1 MKLTVL
7 VPALAGLLWA
17 GSALA
22 DAQLEV
28 TNPYVAQL
36 IDGQP
41 INPKLLDKSNTYPIK
56 AGDHQLVVA
65 FEGNYSSR
73 SDIKL
78 VTAEP
83 LVINFTAADNQK
95 LVLDFKKP
103 RNESE
108 AKQFVKDQK
117 VVLKDKNSGQ
127 IVASEQ
133 FVMPKVEGFQL
144 TRDYQQELLG
154 MGKAFNQPTTV
165 AVSTAAVMA
174 AASAP
179 VQVAPSKAQSN
190 PEALTQLQ
198 SWYNKADAET
208 RKAFQIWVIQQQYC
222 RIVRNGEPGSPFS
235 YPIRSDTHATVH
247 FPSPLLLLSGAART
261 PSLSPGKIPGPV
273 SDAQHPGLSAPGDTS
288 RNPSA
293 DRPGSRQ

>member
-28 TNPYVAQL
+28 TTPYVVQL
-36 IDGQP
+36 IDGQS
-41 INPKLLDKSNTYPIK
+41 INPKLLDKTSTFPLS
-56 AGDHQLVVA
+56 AGKHQLVVA

-73 SDIKL
+73 NEIKL

-83 LVINFTAADNQK
+83 LVLNFTAADNQQ
-95 LVLDFKKP
+95 LVLDYKKP
-103 RNESE
+103 RNEAE
-108 AKQFVKDQK
+108 AKQFVKEQK
-117 VVLKDKNSGQ
+117 VALKDKVSGQ
-127 IVASEQ
+127 QVSSEQ

-144 TRDYQQELLG
+144 TRDYQQELIN
-154 MGKAFNQPTTV
+154 MGKAFNQPKAV

-198 SWYNKADAET
+198 NWYNKADAET
-208 RKAFQIWVIQQQYC
+208 RKAFQIWVIQQQ
-222 RIVRNGEPGSPFS
+222 
-235 YPIRSDTHATVH
+235 
-247 FPSPLLLLSGAART
+247 
-261 PSLSPGKIPGPV
+261 
-273 SDAQHPGLSAPGDTS
+273 
-288 RNPSA
+288 
-293 DRPGSRQ
+293 

>member
-28 TNPYVAQL
+28 TNPYVVQL
-36 IDGQP
+36 IDGQA
-41 INPKLLDKSNTYPIK
+41 INPSLLDNTKKFPLSVGK
-56 AGDHQLVVA
+56 HQLVVA
-65 FEGNYSSR
+65 FEGNYSNR
-73 SDIKL
+73 DEIKL

-83 LVINFTAADNQK
+83 LVLNFTAADNQQ
-95 LVLDFKKP
+95 LVLDYKKP
-103 RNESE
+103 RNEAE

-117 VVLKDKNSGQ
+117 VALKDKVSGQ
-127 IVASEQ
+127 QVSSEQ

-144 TRDYQQELLG
+144 TRDYQQELIN
-154 MGKAFNQPTTV
+154 MGKAFNQPKAV
-165 AVSTAAVMA
+165 AVSSAAVMA

-198 SWYNKADAET
+198 NWYNKADAET
-208 RKAFQIWVIQQQYC
+208 RKAFQIWVIQQQ
-222 RIVRNGEPGSPFS
+222 
-235 YPIRSDTHATVH
+235 
-247 FPSPLLLLSGAART
+247 
-261 PSLSPGKIPGPV
+261 
-273 SDAQHPGLSAPGDTS
+273 
-288 RNPSA
+288 
-293 DRPGSRQ
+293 

>member
-28 TNPYVAQL
+28 TTPYVVQL
-36 IDGQP
+36 IDGQS
-41 INPKLLDKSNTYPIK
+41 INPKLLDKTSTFPLS
-56 AGDHQLVVA
+56 AGKHQLVVA

-73 SDIKL
+73 NEIKL

-83 LVINFTAADNQK
+83 LVLNFTAADNQQ
-95 LVLDFKKP
+95 LVLDYKKP
-103 RNESE
+103 RNEAE

-117 VVLKDKNSGQ
+117 VALKDKVSGQ
-127 IVASEQ
+127 QVSSEQ

-144 TRDYQQELLG
+144 TRDYQQELIN
-154 MGKAFNQPTTV
+154 MGKAFNQPKTV

-198 SWYNKADAET
+198 NWYNKADAET
-208 RKAFQIWVIQQQYC
+208 RKAFQIWVIQQQ
-222 RIVRNGEPGSPFS
+222 
-235 YPIRSDTHATVH
+235 
-247 FPSPLLLLSGAART
+247 
-261 PSLSPGKIPGPV
+261 
-273 SDAQHPGLSAPGDTS
+273 
-288 RNPSA
+288 
-293 DRPGSRQ
+293 

>member
-28 TNPYVAQL
+28 TTPYVVQL
-36 IDGQP
+36 IDGQS
-41 INPKLLDKSNTYPIK
+41 INPKLLDKTSTFPLS
-56 AGDHQLVVA
+56 AGKHQLVVA

-73 SDIKL
+73 NEIKL

-83 LVINFTAADNQK
+83 LVLNFTAADNQQ
-95 LVLDFKKP
+95 LVLDYKKP
-103 RNESE
+103 RNEAE

-117 VVLKDKNSGQ
+117 VALKDKVSGQ
-127 IVASEQ
+127 QVSSEQ

-144 TRDYQQELLG
+144 TRDYQQELIN
-154 MGKAFNQPTTV
+154 MGKAFNQPKAV
-165 AVSTAAVMA
+165 AVSSAAMMA

-198 SWYNKADAET
+198 NWYNKADAET
-208 RKAFQIWVIQQQYC
+208 RKAFQIWVIQQQ
-222 RIVRNGEPGSPFS
+222 
-235 YPIRSDTHATVH
+235 
-247 FPSPLLLLSGAART
+247 
-261 PSLSPGKIPGPV
+261 
-273 SDAQHPGLSAPGDTS
+273 
-288 RNPSA
+288 
-293 DRPGSRQ
+293 

>member
-28 TNPYVAQL
+28 TNPYVVQL
-36 IDGQP
+36 IDGQS
-41 INPKLLDKSNTYPIK
+41 INPKLLDKTSIFPLS
-56 AGDHQLVVA
+56 AGKHQLVVA

-83 LVINFTAADNQK
+83 LVLNFTAADNQQ
-95 LVLDFKKP
+95 LVLDYKKP
-103 RNESE
+103 RNEAE

-117 VVLKDKNSGQ
+117 VVLKDKVTGQ
-127 IVASEQ
+127 QVSSEQ

-144 TRDYQQELLG
+144 TRDYQQELIN
-154 MGKAFNQPTTV
+154 MGKAFNQPKTV

-198 SWYNKADAET
+198 NWYNKADVET
-208 RKAFQIWVIQQQYC
+208 RKAFQIWVIQQQ
-222 RIVRNGEPGSPFS
+222 
-235 YPIRSDTHATVH
+235 
-247 FPSPLLLLSGAART
+247 
-261 PSLSPGKIPGPV
+261 
-273 SDAQHPGLSAPGDTS
+273 
-288 RNPSA
+288 
-293 DRPGSRQ
+293 

>member
-28 TNPYVAQL
+28 TTPYVVQL
-36 IDGQP
+36 IDGQS
-41 INPKLLDKSNTYPIK
+41 INPKLLDKTSTFPLS
-56 AGDHQLVVA
+56 AGKHQLVVA

-73 SDIKL
+73 NEIKL

-83 LVINFTAADNQK
+83 LVLNFTAADNQQ
-95 LVLDFKKP
+95 LVLDYKKP
-103 RNESE
+103 RNEAE

-117 VVLKDKNSGQ
+117 VALKDKVSGQ
-127 IVASEQ
+127 QVSSEQ

-144 TRDYQQELLG
+144 TRDYQQELIN
-154 MGKAFNQPTTV
+154 MGRAFNQPKAV
-165 AVSTAAVMA
+165 AVSSAAVMA

-198 SWYNKADAET
+198 NWYNKADAET
-208 RKAFQIWVIQQQYC
+208 RKAFQIWVIQQQ
-222 RIVRNGEPGSPFS
+222 
-235 YPIRSDTHATVH
+235 
-247 FPSPLLLLSGAART
+247 
-261 PSLSPGKIPGPV
+261 
-273 SDAQHPGLSAPGDTS
+273 
-288 RNPSA
+288 
-293 DRPGSRQ
+293 

>member
-22 DAQLEV
+22 NAQLEV
-28 TNPYVAQL
+28 SNPYVVQL
-36 IDGQP
+36 IDGQS
-41 INPKLLDKSNTYPIK
+41 INPKLLDKTSTFPLT
-56 AGDHQLVVA
+56 AGKHQLVIA
-65 FEGNYSSR
+65 FEGNFSNR

-83 LVINFTAADNQK
+83 LVLNFTAADNQK
-95 LVLDFKKP
+95 LVLDYKKP
-103 RNESE
+103 RNETE
-108 AKQFVKDQK
+108 AKQFVKEQQ
-117 VVLKDKNSGQ
+117 VALKDKVTGQ
-127 IVASEQ
+127 QVSSEQ

-144 TRDYQQELLG
+144 TRDYQQELIN

-198 SWYNKADAET
+198 NWYNKADAET
-208 RKAFQIWVIQQQYC
+208 RKAFQIWVIQQQ
-222 RIVRNGEPGSPFS
+222 
-235 YPIRSDTHATVH
+235 
-247 FPSPLLLLSGAART
+247 
-261 PSLSPGKIPGPV
+261 
-273 SDAQHPGLSAPGDTS
+273 
-288 RNPSA
+288 
-293 DRPGSRQ
+293 

>member
-28 TNPYVAQL
+28 TTPYVVQL
-36 IDGQP
+36 IDGQS
-41 INPKLLDKSNTYPIK
+41 INPKLLDKTSTFPLS
-56 AGDHQLVVA
+56 AGKHQLVVA

-73 SDIKL
+73 NEIKL

-83 LVINFTAADNQK
+83 LVLNFTAADNQK
-95 LVLDFKKP
+95 LVLDYKKP
-103 RNESE
+103 RNEAE
-108 AKQFVKDQK
+108 AKLFVKEQK
-117 VVLKDKNSGQ
+117 VALKDKVSGQ
-127 IVASEQ
+127 KVSSEQ

-144 TRDYQQELLG
+144 TRDYQQELIN
-154 MGKAFNQPTTV
+154 MGKAFNQPKAV
-165 AVSTAAVMA
+165 AVSSAAVMA

-198 SWYNKADAET
+198 NWYNKADAET
-208 RKAFQIWVIQQQYC
+208 RKAFQIWVIQQQ
-222 RIVRNGEPGSPFS
+222 
-235 YPIRSDTHATVH
+235 
-247 FPSPLLLLSGAART
+247 
-261 PSLSPGKIPGPV
+261 
-273 SDAQHPGLSAPGDTS
+273 
-288 RNPSA
+288 
-293 DRPGSRQ
+293 

>member
-7 VPALAGLLWA
+7 VPALAGLLFA

-22 DAQLEV
+22 NTQVEV
-28 TNPYVAQL
+28 SAPYVAQL

-41 INPKLLDKSNTYPIK
+41 INPKLLDKTSTFPLS
-56 AGDHQLVVA
+56 AGKHQLVVA

-73 SDIKL
+73 NDIKL

-83 LVINFTAADNQK
+83 LVLNFTAADNQK

-103 RNESE
+103 RNEME

-117 VVLKDKNSGQ
+117 VALKDAANGQ
-127 IVASEQ
+127 TVASEQ

-144 TRDYQQELLG
+144 TRDYQQELIN
-154 MGKAFNQPTTV
+154 MGKAFNQPKTV
-165 AVSTAAVMA
+165 AISSAAVMA

-179 VQVAPSKAQSN
+179 VQVAPSKAESN

-198 SWYNKADAET
+198 NWYNKADAET
-208 RKAFQIWVIQQQYC
+208 RKAFQIWVIQQQ
-222 RIVRNGEPGSPFS
+222 
-235 YPIRSDTHATVH
+235 
-247 FPSPLLLLSGAART
+247 
-261 PSLSPGKIPGPV
+261 
-273 SDAQHPGLSAPGDTS
+273 
-288 RNPSA
+288 
-293 DRPGSRQ
+293 

>member
-28 TNPYVAQL
+28 TTPYVVQL
-36 IDGQP
+36 IDGQS
-41 INPKLLDKSNTYPIK
+41 INPKLLDKTSTFPLS
-56 AGDHQLVVA
+56 AGKHQLVVA

-73 SDIKL
+73 NEIKL

-83 LVINFTAADNQK
+83 LVLNFTAADNQQ
-95 LVLDFKKP
+95 LVLDYKKP
-103 RNESE
+103 RNEAE
-108 AKQFVKDQK
+108 AKQFVKNQK
-117 VVLKDKNSGQ
+117 VVLKDTVSGQ
-127 IVASEQ
+127 QVSSEQ

-144 TRDYQQELLG
+144 TRDYQQELIN
-154 MGKAFNQPTTV
+154 MGKAFNQPKAV
-165 AVSTAAVMA
+165 AVSSAAVMA

-198 SWYNKADAET
+198 NWYNKADAET
-208 RKAFQIWVIQQQYC
+208 RKAFQIWVIQQQ
-222 RIVRNGEPGSPFS
+222 
-235 YPIRSDTHATVH
+235 
-247 FPSPLLLLSGAART
+247 
-261 PSLSPGKIPGPV
+261 
-273 SDAQHPGLSAPGDTS
+273 
-288 RNPSA
+288 
-293 DRPGSRQ
+293 

>member
-28 TNPYVAQL
+28 TTPYVVQL
-36 IDGQP
+36 IDGQS
-41 INPKLLDKSNTYPIK
+41 INPKLLDKTSTFPLS
-56 AGDHQLVVA
+56 AGKHQLVVA

-73 SDIKL
+73 NEIKL

-83 LVINFTAADNQK
+83 LVLNFTAADNQQ
-95 LVLDFKKP
+95 LVLDYKKP
-103 RNESE
+103 RNEAE
-108 AKQFVKDQK
+108 AKQFLKDQK
-117 VVLKDKNSGQ
+117 VTLKDKVTGQ
-127 IVASEQ
+127 KVSSEQ

-144 TRDYQQELLG
+144 TRDYQQELIN
-154 MGKAFNQPTTV
+154 MGKAFNQPKAV
-165 AVSTAAVMA
+165 AVSSAAVMA

-198 SWYNKADAET
+198 NWYNKADAET
-208 RKAFQIWVIQQQYC
+208 RKAFQIWVIQQQ
-222 RIVRNGEPGSPFS
+222 
-235 YPIRSDTHATVH
+235 
-247 FPSPLLLLSGAART
+247 
-261 PSLSPGKIPGPV
+261 
-273 SDAQHPGLSAPGDTS
+273 
-288 RNPSA
+288 
-293 DRPGSRQ
+293 

>member
-28 TNPYVAQL
+28 STPYVVQL
-36 IDGQP
+36 IDGQS
-41 INPKLLDKSNTYPIK
+41 INPKLLDKTSTFPLS
-56 AGDHQLVVA
+56 AGKHQLVVA

-73 SDIKL
+73 NEIKL

-83 LVINFTAADNQK
+83 LVLNFTAADNQQ
-95 LVLDFKKP
+95 LVLDYKKP
-103 RNESE
+103 RNEAE

-117 VVLKDKNSGQ
+117 VALKDKVSGQ
-127 IVASEQ
+127 QVSSEQ

-144 TRDYQQELLG
+144 TRDYQQELIN
-154 MGKAFNQPTTV
+154 MGKAFNQPKAVAV
-165 AVSTAAVMA
+165 AVSSAAVMA

-198 SWYNKADAET
+198 NWYNKADAET
-208 RKAFQIWVIQQQYC
+208 RKAFQIWVIQQQ
-222 RIVRNGEPGSPFS
+222 
-235 YPIRSDTHATVH
+235 
-247 FPSPLLLLSGAART
+247 
-261 PSLSPGKIPGPV
+261 
-273 SDAQHPGLSAPGDTS
+273 
-288 RNPSA
+288 
-293 DRPGSRQ
+293 

>member
-28 TNPYVAQL
+28 TTPYVVQL
-36 IDGQP
+36 LDGQS
-41 INPKLLDKSNTYPIK
+41 INPKLLDKTSTFPLS
-56 AGDHQLVVA
+56 AGKHQLVVA

-73 SDIKL
+73 NEIKL

-83 LVINFTAADNQK
+83 LVLNFTAADNQQ
-95 LVLDFKKP
+95 LVLDYKKP
-103 RNESE
+103 RNEAE
-108 AKQFVKDQK
+108 AKQFVKEQK
-117 VVLKDKNSGQ
+117 VALKDKVSGQ
-127 IVASEQ
+127 QVSSEQ

-144 TRDYQQELLG
+144 TRDYQQELIN
-154 MGKAFNQPTTV
+154 MGKAFNQPKTV
-165 AVSTAAVMA
+165 TVSSAAVMA

-198 SWYNKADAET
+198 NWYNKADAET
-208 RKAFQIWVIQQQYC
+208 RKAFQIWVIQQQ
-222 RIVRNGEPGSPFS
+222 
-235 YPIRSDTHATVH
+235 
-247 FPSPLLLLSGAART
+247 
-261 PSLSPGKIPGPV
+261 
-273 SDAQHPGLSAPGDTS
+273 
-288 RNPSA
+288 
-293 DRPGSRQ
+293 

>member
-28 TNPYVAQL
+28 TTPYVVQL
-36 IDGQP
+36 IDGQS
-41 INPKLLDKSNTYPIK
+41 INPKLLDKTSTFPLS
-56 AGDHQLVVA
+56 AGKHQLVVA

-73 SDIKL
+73 NEIKL

-83 LVINFTAADNQK
+83 LVLNFTAADNQQ
-95 LVLDFKKP
+95 LVLDYKKP
-103 RNESE
+103 RNEAE
-108 AKQFVKDQK
+108 AKLFVKEQK
-117 VVLKDKNSGQ
+117 VALKDKVSGQ
-127 IVASEQ
+127 QVSSEQ

-144 TRDYQQELLG
+144 TRDYQQELIN
-154 MGKAFNQPTTV
+154 MGKAFNQPKAV
-165 AVSTAAVMA
+165 AVSSAAVMA

-198 SWYNKADAET
+198 NWYNKADAET
-208 RKAFQIWVIQQQYC
+208 RKAFQIWVIQQQ
-222 RIVRNGEPGSPFS
+222 
-235 YPIRSDTHATVH
+235 
-247 FPSPLLLLSGAART
+247 
-261 PSLSPGKIPGPV
+261 
-273 SDAQHPGLSAPGDTS
+273 
-288 RNPSA
+288 
-293 DRPGSRQ
+293 

>member
-28 TNPYVAQL
+28 TNPYVVQL
-36 IDGQP
+36 IDGQS
-41 INPKLLDKSNTYPIK
+41 INPKLLDKTSTFPLS
-56 AGDHQLVVA
+56 AGKHQLVVA

-73 SDIKL
+73 NEIKL

-83 LVINFTAADNQK
+83 LVLNFTAADNQQ
-95 LVLDFKKP
+95 LVLDYKKP
-103 RNESE
+103 RNEAE

-117 VVLKDKNSGQ
+117 VALRDKVSGQ
-127 IVASEQ
+127 KVSSEQ

-144 TRDYQQELLG
+144 TRDYQQELIN
-154 MGKAFNQPTTV
+154 MGKAFNQPKAV
-165 AVSTAAVMA
+165 AVSSAAVMA

-198 SWYNKADAET
+198 NWYNKADAET
-208 RKAFQIWVIQQQYC
+208 RKAFQIWVIQQQ
-222 RIVRNGEPGSPFS
+222 
-235 YPIRSDTHATVH
+235 
-247 FPSPLLLLSGAART
+247 
-261 PSLSPGKIPGPV
+261 
-273 SDAQHPGLSAPGDTS
+273 
-288 RNPSA
+288 
-293 DRPGSRQ
+293 

>member
-28 TNPYVAQL
+28 TTPYVVQL
-36 IDGQP
+36 IDGQS
-41 INPKLLDKSNTYPIK
+41 INPKLLDKTSTFPLS
-56 AGDHQLVVA
+56 AGKHQLVVA

-73 SDIKL
+73 NEIKL

-83 LVINFTAADNQK
+83 LVLNFTAADNQQ
-95 LVLDFKKP
+95 LVLDYKKP
-103 RNESE
+103 RNEAE
-108 AKQFVKDQK
+108 AKQFLKDQK
-117 VVLKDKNSGQ
+117 VALKDKVTGQ
-127 IVASEQ
+127 QVSSEQ

-144 TRDYQQELLG
+144 TRDYQQELIN
-154 MGKAFNQPTTV
+154 MGKAFNQPKTV
-165 AVSTAAVMA
+165 AVSSAAVMA

-198 SWYNKADAET
+198 NWYNKADAET
-208 RKAFQIWVIQQQYC
+208 RKAFQIWVIQQQ
-222 RIVRNGEPGSPFS
+222 
-235 YPIRSDTHATVH
+235 
-247 FPSPLLLLSGAART
+247 
-261 PSLSPGKIPGPV
+261 
-273 SDAQHPGLSAPGDTS
+273 
-288 RNPSA
+288 
-293 DRPGSRQ
+293 

>member
-28 TNPYVAQL
+28 TNPYVVQL
-36 IDGQP
+36 IDGQS
-41 INPKLLDKSNTYPIK
+41 INPKLLDKTSIFPLS
-56 AGDHQLVVA
+56 AGKHQLVVA

-83 LVINFTAADNQK
+83 LVLNFTAADNQQ
-95 LVLDFKKP
+95 LVLDYKKP
-103 RNESE
+103 RNEAE
-108 AKQFVKDQK
+108 AKQFVKEQK
-117 VVLKDKNSGQ
+117 VALKDKVSGQ
-127 IVASEQ
+127 QVNSEQ

-144 TRDYQQELLG
+144 TRDYQQELIN
-154 MGKAFNQPTTV
+154 MGKAFNQPKVV
-165 AVSTAAVMA
+165 AVSSAAVMA

-198 SWYNKADAET
+198 NWYNKADAET
-208 RKAFQIWVIQQQYC
+208 RKAFQIWVIQQQ
-222 RIVRNGEPGSPFS
+222 
-235 YPIRSDTHATVH
+235 
-247 FPSPLLLLSGAART
+247 
-261 PSLSPGKIPGPV
+261 
-273 SDAQHPGLSAPGDTS
+273 
-288 RNPSA
+288 
-293 DRPGSRQ
+293 

>member
-28 TNPYVAQL
+28 TNPYVVQL
-36 IDGQP
+36 IDGQS
-41 INPKLLDKSNTYPIK
+41 INPKLLDKTSTFPLS
-56 AGDHQLVVA
+56 AGKHQLVVA

-73 SDIKL
+73 NEIKL

-83 LVINFTAADNQK
+83 LVLNFTAADNQQ
-95 LVLDFKKP
+95 LVLDYKKP
-103 RNESE
+103 RNEAE
-108 AKQFVKDQK
+108 AKQFLKDQK
-117 VVLKDKNSGQ
+117 VTLKDKVTGQ
-127 IVASEQ
+127 QVSSEQ

-144 TRDYQQELLG
+144 TRDYQQELIN
-154 MGKAFNQPTTV
+154 MGKAFNQPKTV

-198 SWYNKADAET
+198 NWYNKADAET
-208 RKAFQIWVIQQQYC
+208 RKAFQIWVIQQQ
-222 RIVRNGEPGSPFS
+222 
-235 YPIRSDTHATVH
+235 
-247 FPSPLLLLSGAART
+247 
-261 PSLSPGKIPGPV
+261 
-273 SDAQHPGLSAPGDTS
+273 
-288 RNPSA
+288 
-293 DRPGSRQ
+293 

>member
-28 TNPYVAQL
+28 TTPYVVQL
-36 IDGQP
+36 IDGQS
-41 INPKLLDKSNTYPIK
+41 INPKLLDKTSIFPLS
-56 AGDHQLVVA
+56 AGKHQLVVA

-83 LVINFTAADNQK
+83 LVLNFTAADNQQ
-95 LVLDFKKP
+95 LVLDYKKP
-103 RNESE
+103 RNEAE
-108 AKQFVKDQK
+108 AKQFVKEQR
-117 VVLKDKNSGQ
+117 VALKDKVSGQ
-127 IVASEQ
+127 QVSSEQ

-144 TRDYQQELLG
+144 TRDYQQELLK
-154 MGKAFNQPTTV
+154 MGKAFNQPATV
-165 AVSTAAVMA
+165 AVSSAAVMA

-179 VQVAPSKAQSN
+179 VEVAPSKAQSN

-208 RKAFQIWVIQQQYC
+208 RKAFQIWVIQQQ
-222 RIVRNGEPGSPFS
+222 
-235 YPIRSDTHATVH
+235 
-247 FPSPLLLLSGAART
+247 
-261 PSLSPGKIPGPV
+261 
-273 SDAQHPGLSAPGDTS
+273 
-288 RNPSA
+288 
-293 DRPGSRQ
+293 

>member
-28 TNPYVAQL
+28 TNPYVVQL
-36 IDGQP
+36 IDGQA
-41 INPKLLDKSNTYPIK
+41 INPSLLDNTKKFPLSIGK
-56 AGDHQLVVA
+56 HQLVVA
-65 FEGNYSSR
+65 FEGNYSNR
-73 SDIKL
+73 DEIKL

-83 LVINFTAADNQK
+83 LVINFTAADNQQ
-95 LVLDFKKP
+95 LVLDYKKP
-103 RNESE
+103 RNEAE
-108 AKQFVKDQK
+108 AKQFLKDQK
-117 VVLKDKNSGQ
+117 VALKDKVSGQ
-127 IVASEQ
+127 QVSSEQ

-144 TRDYQQELLG
+144 TRDYQQELIN
-154 MGKAFNQPTTV
+154 MGKAFNQPKTV

-198 SWYNKADAET
+198 NWYNKADAET
-208 RKAFQIWVIQQQYC
+208 RKAFQIWVIQQQ
-222 RIVRNGEPGSPFS
+222 
-235 YPIRSDTHATVH
+235 
-247 FPSPLLLLSGAART
+247 
-261 PSLSPGKIPGPV
+261 
-273 SDAQHPGLSAPGDTS
+273 
-288 RNPSA
+288 
-293 DRPGSRQ
+293 

>member
-28 TNPYVAQL
+28 TTPYVVQL
-36 IDGQP
+36 IDGQS
-41 INPKLLDKSNTYPIK
+41 INPKLLDKTSTFPLS
-56 AGDHQLVVA
+56 AGKHQLVVA

-73 SDIKL
+73 NEIKL

-83 LVINFTAADNQK
+83 LVLNFTAADNQQ
-95 LVLDFKKP
+95 LVLDYKKP
-103 RNESE
+103 RNEAE

-117 VVLKDKNSGQ
+117 VALKDKVSGQ
-127 IVASEQ
+127 QVNSEQ

-144 TRDYQQELLG
+144 TRDYQQELIN
-154 MGKAFNQPTTV
+154 MGKAFNQPRAV
-165 AVSTAAVMA
+165 AVSSAAVMA

-198 SWYNKADAET
+198 NWYNKADAET
-208 RKAFQIWVIQQQYC
+208 RKAFQIWVIQQQ
-222 RIVRNGEPGSPFS
+222 
-235 YPIRSDTHATVH
+235 
-247 FPSPLLLLSGAART
+247 
-261 PSLSPGKIPGPV
+261 
-273 SDAQHPGLSAPGDTS
+273 
-288 RNPSA
+288 
-293 DRPGSRQ
+293 

>member
-28 TNPYVAQL
+28 TNPYVVQL
-36 IDGQP
+36 IDGQS
-41 INPKLLDKSNTYPIK
+41 INPKLLDKTNTFPLK
-56 AGDHQLVVA
+56 AGKHQLVVA
-65 FEGNYSSR
+65 FEGNFSSR

-95 LVLDFKKP
+95 LVLDYKKP
-103 RNESE
+103 RNEAE
-108 AKQFVKDQK
+108 AKQFVKEQK
-117 VVLKDKNSGQ
+117 IALKDKSSNQ
-127 IVASEQ
+127 VVASEQ
-133 FVMPKVEGFQL
+133 FVLPKVEGFQL
-144 TRDYQQELLG
+144 TRDYQQELLN
-154 MGKAFNQPTTV
+154 MGKAFNQPATV

-174 AASAP
+174 ANSAP

-198 SWYNKADAET
+198 NWYNKADAET
-208 RKAFQIWVIQQQYC
+208 RKAFQIWVIQQQ
-222 RIVRNGEPGSPFS
+222 
-235 YPIRSDTHATVH
+235 
-247 FPSPLLLLSGAART
+247 
-261 PSLSPGKIPGPV
+261 
-273 SDAQHPGLSAPGDTS
+273 
-288 RNPSA
+288 
-293 DRPGSRQ
+293 

>member
-28 TNPYVAQL
+28 TTPYVVQL
-36 IDGQP
+36 IDGQS
-41 INPKLLDKSNTYPIK
+41 INPKLLDKTSTFPLS
-56 AGDHQLVVA
+56 AGKHQLVVA

-73 SDIKL
+73 NEIKL

-83 LVINFTAADNQK
+83 LVLNFTAANNQQ
-95 LVLDFKKP
+95 LVLDYKKP
-103 RNESE
+103 RNEAE

-117 VVLKDKNSGQ
+117 VALKDKVSGQ
-127 IVASEQ
+127 QVSSEQ

-144 TRDYQQELLG
+144 TRDYQQELIN
-154 MGKAFNQPTTV
+154 MGKAFNQPKAV
-165 AVSTAAVMA
+165 AVSSAAVMA
-174 AASAP
+174 VASAP

-198 SWYNKADAET
+198 NWYNKADAET
-208 RKAFQIWVIQQQYC
+208 RKAFQIWVIQQQ
-222 RIVRNGEPGSPFS
+222 
-235 YPIRSDTHATVH
+235 
-247 FPSPLLLLSGAART
+247 
-261 PSLSPGKIPGPV
+261 
-273 SDAQHPGLSAPGDTS
+273 
-288 RNPSA
+288 
-293 DRPGSRQ
+293 

>member
-28 TNPYVAQL
+28 TTPYVVQL
-36 IDGQP
+36 IDGQS
-41 INPKLLDKSNTYPIK
+41 INPKLLDKTSTFPLS
-56 AGDHQLVVA
+56 AGKHQLVVA

-73 SDIKL
+73 NEIKL

-83 LVINFTAADNQK
+83 LVLNFTAADNQQ
-95 LVLDFKKP
+95 LVLDYKKP
-103 RNESE
+103 RNEAE
-108 AKQFVKDQK
+108 AKQFVKEQK
-117 VVLKDKNSGQ
+117 VALKDKVSGQ
-127 IVASEQ
+127 QVSSEQ

-144 TRDYQQELLG
+144 TRDYQQELIN
-154 MGKAFNQPTTV
+154 MGKAFNQPKTV

-198 SWYNKADAET
+198 NWYNKADAET
-208 RKAFQIWVIQQQYC
+208 RKAFQIWVIQQQ
-222 RIVRNGEPGSPFS
+222 
-235 YPIRSDTHATVH
+235 
-247 FPSPLLLLSGAART
+247 
-261 PSLSPGKIPGPV
+261 
-273 SDAQHPGLSAPGDTS
+273 
-288 RNPSA
+288 
-293 DRPGSRQ
+293 

>member
-28 TNPYVAQL
+28 TNPYVVQL
-36 IDGQP
+36 IDGQS
-41 INPKLLDKSNTYPIK
+41 INPKLLDKTSTFPLS
-56 AGDHQLVVA
+56 AGKHQLVVA

-73 SDIKL
+73 NEIKL

-83 LVINFTAADNQK
+83 LVLNFTAADNQQ
-95 LVLDFKKP
+95 LVLDYKKP
-103 RNESE
+103 RNEAE

-117 VVLKDKNSGQ
+117 VALKDKVSGQ
-127 IVASEQ
+127 QVSSEQ

-144 TRDYQQELLG
+144 TRDYQQELIN
-154 MGKAFNQPTTV
+154 MGKAFNQPKAV
-165 AVSTAAVMA
+165 AVSSAAVMA

-198 SWYNKADAET
+198 NWYNKADAET
-208 RKAFQIWVIQQQYC
+208 RKAFQIWVIQQQ
-222 RIVRNGEPGSPFS
+222 
-235 YPIRSDTHATVH
+235 
-247 FPSPLLLLSGAART
+247 
-261 PSLSPGKIPGPV
+261 
-273 SDAQHPGLSAPGDTS
+273 
-288 RNPSA
+288 
-293 DRPGSRQ
+293 